1 MMTEYARND
10 TKEVP
15 QVHNILYI
23 TWNEP
28 SFPTILQKLRTS
40 AYINSTTLVS
50 RIISILPI

>member
-1 MMTEYARND
+1 MTEYARND